1 MKRELSLRKERG
13 KVRFMVYSPSFWACY
28 SKYPHHKYYM
38 ISMAVLATVAVGVS
52 LALWCVLLF
61 R

>member
-13 KVRFMVYSPSFWACY
+13 KVRFMVYSPNFWSCY
-28 SKYPHHKYYM
+28 SKFPQHKYYM
-38 ISMAVLATVAVGVS
+38 ISVAALATAAAGIS
-52 LALWCVLLF
+52 LALWCVLIF